1 MYVKKMCC
9 PIQIRESG
17 KLTGTCRTHFKLRNA
32 LMHWAGTTDMK
43 HEKNHLVALINTI
56 RITLNGLE
64 LDHETSHS
72 Q

>member
-1 MYVKKMCC
+1 
-9 PIQIRESG
+9 
-17 KLTGTCRTHFKLRNA
+17 
-32 LMHWAGTTDMK
+32 MK
-43 HEKNHLVALINTI
+43 HEKNHLVALINII